1 MLKKSIIGAAS
12 VALAM
17 ALAPSAASAQAS
29 TTTTTTTTGNTGG
42 ALTGAAGG
50 AAVEPPT
57 TVRTYVTEN
66 RVEPVMVQEQVVVGT
81 AMPETVVL
89 HSVPDYEYEYTYV
102 NGQPVLVDPATR
114 KIVYVYE

>member
-1 MLKKSIIGAAS
+1 M
-12 VALAM
+12 
-17 ALAPSAASAQAS
+17 
-29 TTTTTTTTGNTGG
+29 
-42 ALTGAAGG
+42 
-50 AAVEPPT
+50 
-57 TVRTYVTEN
+57 RTYVTEN